1 MSLAQSIVPGHIDP
15 PALLDAIQEA
25 ATLTRAEMQLVSNHL
40 TDARAGRLAA
50 TRALNLLGNDDPSCP
65 TCLRPFHGDELD
77 SVRRTHQEML
87 RAAEEAEAHWQI
99 TAGDHE
105 QRLAQLDKLRDA
117 VIGLPQPPVPP
128 TDGPITDGPD
138 YDSALIAL
146 QDHDTEVGRLKQQ
159 IDGIAEA
166 LRSDDERREALQLEQ
181 QSYRHEAI
189 AKAAAEALSHAA
201 EQTSRHHIEPLTQE
215 VQWRWKKLFGEG
227 GLQLKPD
234 GAIVRIVGDRE
245 LSSATLSGGERIW
258 ARLVTHLLVLAAST
272 RLTFAWFD
280 EPLEH
285 LDPRARRAV
294 AASLAT
300 ATQAGGPTQLIVTT
314 YEHAIA
320 RQLAADLPATS
331 IIHLRREG

>member
-1 MSLAQSIVPGHIDP
+1 
-15 PALLDAIQEA
+15 
-25 ATLTRAEMQLVSNHL
+25 MQLVRDHV
-40 TDARAGRLAA
+40 TDARARRLAA
-50 TRALNLLGNDDPSCP
+50 TRALDLLGHEDPSCP
-65 TCLRPFHGDELD
+65 TCLRPFHGEELD
-77 SVRRTHQEML
+77 SVRRIHEEAF
-87 RAAEEAEAHWQI
+87 RAAEEAEARLQVTI
-99 TAGDHE
+99 GDHE

-117 VIGLPQPPVPP
+117 VLGLPQPPVPP
-128 TDGPITDGPD
+128 TMVPIADGSD
-138 YDSALIAL
+138 YDSALMAL
-146 QDHDTEVGRLKQQ
+146 QHHDTEVGRLKQQ

-166 LRSDDERREALQLEQ
+166 LRSDDDRREALQLEQ
-181 QSYRHEAI
+181 RSYRHEAI
-189 AKAAAEALSHAA
+189 AKATADAFSHAA
-201 EQTSRHHIEPLTQE
+201 EQTSRYYIEPLTQE
-215 VQWRWKKLFGEG
+215 VQGRWKKLFGEG

-234 GAIVRIVGDRE
+234 GAIVRIVGERE

-272 RLTFAWFD
+272 RLPFAWFD

-320 RQLAADLPATS
+320 RQLAADLPGTS
-331 IIHLRREG
+331 IIRLRRGPGG